1 MQITVGVERVSDGL
15 NLRFEVIGAIADI
28 KLPTAGRRER
38 RDELWKQ
45 TCFEAFLTS
54 DGFNGYLEFN
64 FAPNGDW
71 AAYKFES
78 YRDGG
83 ANLTM
88 DAPDIQTDRASDRLT
103 VTATIATL
111 PKDLLS
117 GQIRL
122 GPAAILQTQ
131 QGDRSYWA
139 LDHPAERPDFH
150 RLENFKINLD

>member
-1 MQITVGVERVSDGL
+1 MFEVDRLSDRL
-15 NLRFEVIGAIADI
+15 KLRFEVVGDIADI
-28 KLPTAGRRER
+28 KWPAVGRCER
-38 RDELWKQ
+38 RDELWTQ

-54 DGFNGYLEFN
+54 DGSDGYLEFN

-71 AAYKFES
+71 AAYQFEA

-83 ANLTM
+83 SNLSI
-88 DAPDIQTDRASDRLT
+88 DAPVIQTDQASDRLT
-103 VTATIATL
+103 LTAIIATQ
-111 PKDLLS
+111 PTDMFS

-122 GPAAILQTQ
+122 GPAAILQTR

-150 RLENFKINLD
+150 RLENFKITLD